1 MTPSNSK
8 LKKMIRLNR
17 TRLDYLE
24 KFQQMIDEYNAGSI
38 NVDEFFKRLVTFA
51 QELNTE
57 EKRCIAEQLSEE
69 QLAVVDLLTKPDMKL
84 NEKERQQ
91 VKRVA
96 KELLAKLKREK
107 IVLDWRKRQQS
118 RAAVRLCVEQVLDE
132 LPQTYTPEL
141 YQKKCDLVYQHVYDS
156 YFGPGRDL
164 YAA

>member
-1 MTPSNSK
+1 
-8 LKKMIRLNR
+8 
-17 TRLDYLE
+17 
-24 KFQQMIDEYNAGSI
+24 MIDEYNSGSI

-51 QELNTE
+51 QELNAE
-57 EKRCIAEQLSEE
+57 EKRGISEQLSEE
-69 QLAVVDLLTKPDMKL
+69 QLTVFDLLTKPDMKL
-84 NEKERQQ
+84 TKTEVQQ
-91 VKRVA
+91 VKKVA

-141 YQKKCDLVYQHVYDS
+141 YQKKCDLIYQHIYDS
-156 YFGPGRDL
+156 YFGPGKDL